1 MQKNGFILT
10 LLRKMAEKPITQ
22 ILQELR
28 NGERDS
34 INQVLPVVYDELRR
48 LADKYLNRERA
59 NHTLQPTALV
69 HEVYLRM
76 IGQNK
81 VEWQNRAHFFG
92 ISARLMR
99 EILIEYA
106 RGRNSQKR
114 GGEFKT
120 QIALDDSVN
129 FAGQNELNVV
139 AVDEALAELE
149 KLDERQAKI
158 VEMKFFGGLTVE
170 EISEVLSISPSTVK
184 REWATAKLLLYKMLN
199 D

>member
-1 MQKNGFILT
+1 
-10 LLRKMAEKPITQ
+10 MAEKPITQ
-22 ILQELR
+22 ILLELP

-34 INQVLPVVYDELRR
+34 IDRVLPVVYDELRKP
-48 LADKYLNRERA
+48 ANNYLNRERA

-106 RGRNSQKR
+106 RGKNSQKR
-114 GGEFKT
+114 GGAFKT
-120 QIALDDSVN
+120 RIALDDSVN

-139 AVDEALAELE
+139 AVDEALTKLE
-149 KLDERQAKI
+149 KLDDRQAKI

-170 EISEVLSISPSTVK
+170 EISEVLSISPSTRQARMGNRQTSSV
-184 REWATAKLLLYKMLN
+184 
-199 D
+199 